1 MRFILI
7 LLFALA
13 APAAARA
20 GIPALLDRAV
30 AKWIGGRD
38 EWAFTQSVREFDGG
52 QVREERLE
60 LYDPSQPGDRI
71 WRLLAV
77 NGRPATAERREAWTQ
92 AKLKKRL
99 NPGKPLGEFF
109 DFERATV
116 REETATAV
124 RYHVPLRNDHAW
136 LFPTDRVNLRVTV
149 DKATRAITQ
158 IEAGIDE
165 PFRVAL
171 GLGRV
176 MDLDFDVQ
184 MNPSAARGA
193 ADDPRAARPGGTAR
207 AVVNKLG
214 QRVEYAWSGFRRVV
228 PHPDHVIAV
237 RPPPAG

>member
-1 MRFILI
+1 MRLKFIL
-7 LLFALA
+7 LLAVAALTG
-13 APAAARA
+13 ARA
-20 GIPALLDRAV
+20 GTPVLLGQAV

-38 EWAFTQSVREFDGG
+38 EWAFTQFVREFDGG

-60 LYDPSQPGDRI
+60 FYDPSQPGDRI

-77 NGRPATAERREAWTQ
+77 NGRPATAERREAWRL

-99 NPGKPLGEFF
+99 NPGKPLGDFF

-116 REETATAV
+116 LEETPTAV
-124 RYHVPLRNDHAW
+124 RYHLPLRNDHGW
-136 LFPTDRVNLRVTV
+136 LFPTDQVNLRVTV
-149 DKATRAITQ
+149 SKATRAIDQ

-184 MNPSAARGA
+184 MNPSALRGQ
-193 ADDPRAARPGGTAR
+193 ADDPRAARPDGTAR
-207 AVVNKLG
+207 AVVNKFG
-214 QRVEYAWSGFRRVV
+214 ERIEYAWSGFRRVV